1 MTSPLLDR
9 IVSVETLDVAS
20 RRVLVR
26 LDLDVPR
33 GRDGAVSDDTKLR
46 AALPT
51 LRRLIE
57 RQARVVI
64 AGHLGRSRKP
74 GDAPSLAA
82 VGERLAELLVS
93 DIVLPDE
100 CVGDGPRK
108 VVHDLRDGRVALL
121 ENLRAHP
128 GEEANDE
135 AFAAQL
141 ERLCDAYVNEAFACC
156 RHAWAS
162 VDALPRRV
170 SARAAGLW
178 MQREL
183 DALGALLR
191 PARPFIAVVGGASM
205 AEKAPLLEA
214 LLPRVDALL
223 LGGAVATTAL
233 AATGRELGRTT
244 VERERFAF
252 ARSLLEKAH
261 TRRIPVLLPEDLRV
275 AASPDAERSAP
286 TTLDGVAPG
295 QVAMDVGPETIARYR
310 DRLVGAKTILWHGP
324 MGAWEAPGFAEGTLG
339 VARAIAEAA
348 AHSVTV
354 GASTALAVESAGL
367 GGRFAH
373 RSTGGAASL
382 DLILGKKLPGVEA
395 LRT

>member
-1 MTSPLLDR
+1 MSASLDR
-9 IVSVETLDVAS
+9 IDPVEKLDVAS

-26 LDLDVPR
+26 LDLDLPR
-33 GRDGAVSDDTKLR
+33 GRDGALNDDAKLL

-51 LRRLIE
+51 LKLLIE

-74 GDAPSLAA
+74 GEAPSLAP
-82 VGERLAELLVS
+82 VGERLAELLVT

-100 CVGDGPRK
+100 CVGDGARK

-121 ENLRAHP
+121 ENLRGHS
-128 GEEANDE
+128 GEEENDE
-135 AFAAQL
+135 AFAMQL
-141 ERLCDAYVNEAFACC
+141 ERLCDAYVNEAFACSN
-156 RHAWAS
+156 RAWAS

-170 SARAAGLW
+170 SPRAAGLW

-183 DALGALLR
+183 KALDAIAR
-191 PARPFIAVVGGASM
+191 PARPFVAVVGGASM
-205 AEKAPLLEA
+205 ADKAPLLEA
-214 LLPRVDALL
+214 LLPKVDALL

-233 AATGRELGRTT
+233 AAGGRELGRTS

-252 ARSLLEKAH
+252 ARGLLERAQA
-261 TRRIPVLLPEDLRV
+261 RRIPVLLPTDLRV
-275 AASPDAERSAP
+275 GPSPDAERSAP
-286 TTLDGVAPG
+286 ASVDGVAPG
-295 QVAMDVGPETIARYR
+295 QVAMDLGPETVARYR

-324 MGAWEAPGFAEGTLG
+324 VGAWEAAGFSEGTLG

-354 GASTALAVESAGL
+354 GASTAQAVERAGL
-367 GGRFAH
+367 AGRFAH
-373 RSTGGAASL
+373 LSTGGAASL